1 MYDEI
6 LADASGGT
14 LDTVFHS
21 LSNRVVYKSRL
32 GFDPLVKQLNG
43 SKNDSHYT
51 VANETFISYAKD
63 IKRWVGMFVMSSVM
77 ANCIRRS
84 NAVNGYS
91 KSLKYREC
99 MVYHS
104 FYAGVINIIQNLCL
118 GCIILN
124 PILSFL
130 SLKVGL
136 LPKPGEGPSEDMLQH
151 GFLRVTAIGRGKSNM
166 ECKCSLYFPSD
177 PGYKDTARMLVE
189 SGMCLILAGNHSKS
203 ANSVDS
209 DSKCGVLTAASCQV
223 WYSNNVI
230 Y

>member
-1 MYDEI
+1 
-6 LADASGGT
+6 
-14 LDTVFHS
+14 
-21 LSNRVVYKSRL
+21 
-32 GFDPLVKQLNG
+32 
-43 SKNDSHYT
+43 
-51 VANETFISYAKD
+51 
-63 IKRWVGMFVMSSVM
+63 
-77 ANCIRRS
+77 
-84 NAVNGYS
+84 
-91 KSLKYREC
+91 

-223 WYSNNVI
+223 WFRNNVNCKYFNFPEFQLLI
-230 Y
+230 LLHFYIFYFAFI